1 VHTIVSSPAEH
12 MLTRLP
18 VYANSL
24 MATLNIRPYFARVA
38 AHTGTTIEL
47 PERAQG
53 GTWQHSR
60 TPVRH
65 ARPLLVMRGMLTQ
78 SWPQNAKKSFGLGS
92 LEIHVDM
99 EHESSSTV

>member
-1 VHTIVSSPAEH
+1 VRTVVSSPAKPT
-12 MLTRLP
+12 LTSLP

-53 GTWQHSR
+53 GTWQHSG
-60 TPVRH
+60 TPVRR
-65 ARPLLVMRGMLTQ
+65 AQPPLGTRAMLT
-78 SWPQNAKKSFGLGS
+78 
-92 LEIHVDM
+92 
-99 EHESSSTV
+99 